1 MGVDERFVGSTRRES
16 KWEEMGVEPAVSRHD
31 QRPHNTYITPC
42 IYTSSS
48 ILIPHFTPYLPLI
61 LAIYLVS
68 IVAGLYVLHD
78 AL

>member
-16 KWEEMGVEPAVSRHD
+16 KWEEMGVEPAVSCHD
-31 QRPHNTYITPC
+31 QRPLSYITPC

-48 ILIPHFTPYLPLI
+48 ILIPHFIPYLPLI

-68 IVAGLYVLHD
+68 IVAGMYVLHD